1 MSRATETALEN
12 LHATIADGYAKE
24 IKKYMDGDYKDKDD
38 NTLPIPAALLAGA
51 ARFLKDNRIDAPEDD
66 EPDPEDLLAD
76 ELPSFGE

>member
-1 MSRATETALEN
+1 MSRATETALDA
-12 LHATIADGYAKE
+12 LHAEIADGYAAE
-24 IKKYMDGDYKDKDD
+24 IKKYRDGVYLDKEERPM
-38 NTLPIPAALLAGA
+38 PIPAALLAGA